1 MAEMQVTEQGGGVA
15 TGFPFFHIS
24 NSETAQRDSSAR
36 FAPEPKSDAGGSMPQ
51 GTVAK
56 MHSSGGAGG
65 GSGAEAGAGVGGA
78 LKGGVTIDIPKSGVA
93 AVGATQVLKAP
104 ELTQE
109 EKVKVEE
116 ERSKAEQVKARRAA
130 ALSLLLEPPSPGNFA
145 PLSNDSAKAK
155 DSGLVGAPGDEGD
168 GLGGLGK
175 KKAAT
180 SVSKTSAS
188 KGLFGDDD
196 GDATSWL
203 T

>member
-1 MAEMQVTEQGGGVA
+1 
-15 TGFPFFHIS
+15 
-24 NSETAQRDSSAR
+24 
-36 FAPEPKSDAGGSMPQ
+36 MPQ

-130 ALSLLLEPPSPGNFA
+130 ALS
-145 PLSNDSAKAK
+145 
-155 DSGLVGAPGDEGD
+155 
-168 GLGGLGK
+168 
-175 KKAAT
+175 
-180 SVSKTSAS
+180 
-188 KGLFGDDD
+188 
-196 GDATSWL
+196 
-203 T
+203 